1 MRKKILISFLIL
13 LGFLEAQSQI
23 SDGTYGFLNT
33 THSARVAALG
43 GTLVPIQ
50 DSDIQLAVFNP
61 ALINNGMNNA
71 LALSYVD
78 YYSDINFASIQYGR
92 TFEKLGS
99 FAATVQFQNY
109 GSFYYAD
116 EFGYTDGS
124 VFSPSDYSVTIGWGR
139 KLNPKLDIG
148 ANLRF
153 GGLQYE
159 QYSTFA
165 LLVDVAANYNLDNDL
180 TLSAAV
186 RNVGYELYNNLE
198 GGRNALPFRMQL
210 GMSKKLEHLPFLF
223 MIVYDNLQKWDL
235 SYDDPLD
242 LEGNYDPMTGEMR
255 EKGKVAKFANNFF
268 SHVVFAGELYLGKNL
283 VVRAGYNYGLRQTMK
298 NPTKKGMVGFSY
310 GFGLRLYKFNIN
322 YSRSEMHVHGSPN
335 YISITTNLDRFVKS
349 KNKTVE

>member
-1 MRKKILISFLIL
+1 MKKYLLISFLMF
-13 LGFLEAQSQI
+13 LGFFNARSQV

-50 DSDIQLAVFNP
+50 DSDIQLTVFNP
-61 ALINNGMNNA
+61 ALINTEMNNA
-71 LALSYVD
+71 IALSYVD

-92 TFEKLGS
+92 TFDKIGS
-99 FAATVQFQNY
+99 FVATVQFQNY
-109 GSFYYAD
+109 GRFYYAD
-116 EFGYTDGS
+116 ESGYTDGT
-124 VFSPSDYSVTIGWGR
+124 VFSPSDYCFTLGWGR
-139 KLNPKLDIG
+139 QLNPKLSIG

-165 LLVDVAANYNLDNDL
+165 ILVDVAANYDLGNDL
-180 TLSAAV
+180 MLSAAV
-186 RNVGYELYNNLE
+186 RNVGDELYNNLD
-198 GGRNALPFRMQL
+198 GVKSTLPFRMQL

-242 LEGNYDPMTGEMR
+242 LEGNYDPITGETR
-255 EKGKVAKFANNFF
+255 EKSKVAKFANNFF
-268 SHVVFAGELYLGKNL
+268 SHIVVAGELYIGKNL
-283 VVRAGYNYGLRQTMK
+283 VIRASYNYGLRQTMK
-298 NPTKKGMVGFSY
+298 TPTKKGLVGFSY
-310 GFGLRLYKFNIN
+310 GVGLRLYKFNIN
-322 YSRSEMHVHGSPN
+322 YSRSEMHIHGAPN

>member
-1 MRKKILISFLIL
+1 MKKRLLISFLML
-13 LGFLEAQSQI
+13 FWFLNVQSQV
-23 SDGTYGFLNT
+23 SNGTYGFLNT

-50 DSDIQLAVFNP
+50 DSDIQLTVFNP
-61 ALINNGMNNA
+61 ALINTGMNNA

-92 TFEKLGS
+92 TFDKLGS
-99 FAATVQFQNY
+99 FVATVQLQNY
-109 GSFYYAD
+109 GRFYYAD
-116 EFGYTDGS
+116 ETGYTDGTT
-124 VFSPSDYSVTIGWGR
+124 FSPSDYCVTIGWGR

-165 LLVDVAANYNLDNDL
+165 LLVDVAANYNLGNDL

-255 EKGKVAKFANNFF
+255 EKSKISKFANNFF
-268 SHVVFAGELYLGKNL
+268 SHVVVAGEFYIGKNL
-283 VVRAGYNYGLRQTMK
+283 VIRAGYNYGLRQTMK
-298 NPTKKGMVGFSY
+298 IPTKKGIVGFSY
-310 GFGLRLYKFNIN
+310 GVGLRLYKFNIN

-335 YISITTNLDRFVKS
+335 YISITTNLDSFVRS
-349 KNKTVE
+349 KK